1 MNKYSTPALCFFLE
15 ERVFFAQ
22 QLRLLKLNHFFI
34 SVDQPS
40 TGAEYTIAGNISDQ
54 VISDIADWL
63 NGVSAAKTQ

>member
-1 MNKYSTPALCFFLE
+1 M
-15 ERVFFAQ
+15 
-22 QLRLLKLNHFFI
+22 RLLKLNHFFI